1 MDASTDMKIAES
13 EIKMEDKTT
22 SSITQSE
29 ISMEGKID
37 TKIGVVEGEIRTL
50 GSAVAGI

>member
-13 EIKMEDKTT
+13 KTKMESKIT

-29 ISMEGKID
+29 IATEGKID
-37 TKIGVVEGEIRTL
+37 TKIGVVE
-50 GSAVAGI
+50 